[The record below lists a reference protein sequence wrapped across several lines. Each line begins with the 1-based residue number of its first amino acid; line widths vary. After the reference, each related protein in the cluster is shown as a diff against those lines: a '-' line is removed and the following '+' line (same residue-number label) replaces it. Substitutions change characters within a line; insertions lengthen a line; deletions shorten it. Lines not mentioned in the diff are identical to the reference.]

1 VSDIGTY
8 CENPEALR
16 LLRFRK
22 TDTVVNSDQLP
33 ARLGPKEIIMKRLLS
48 GLALILAFVTFSYA
62 AAQHSASVTLY
73 ETVYIGSNK
82 LPAGDYSLQWP
93 DGSGVVE
100 LSIKGSRQNLSV
112 PITVNPQVAKSNG
125 TLVTMSGD
133 KTVLQGFSTKLGTL
147 MIKDAETK

>member
-1 VSDIGTY
+1 
-8 CENPEALR
+8 
-16 LLRFRK
+16 
-22 TDTVVNSDQLP
+22 
-33 ARLGPKEIIMKRLLS
+33 MKRFLS
-48 GLALILAFVTFSYA
+48 GLALILAFVTVGYA
-62 AAQHSASVTLY
+62 AAQHSVSVTLY
-73 ETVYIGSNK
+73 ETVYIGSSK

-93 DGSGVVE
+93 DGPGVVE

-147 MIKDAETK
+147 MIKDADTK